1 MNEIEPVGETSPDLE
16 AAARVAAPVAAP
28 GETGHPA
35 VDQVLAAVSDLDARP
50 VADHVAVFEDA
61 HKALREAL
69 TGDGQPVP
77 APGHATPSSLP
88 PTPAASSSQPGPRPG
103 PR

>member
-1 MNEIEPVGETSPDLE
+1 MNEIEPMDETSPALE
-16 AAARVAAPVAAP
+16 ATPVATPVAAPV
-28 GETGHPA
+28 ETGHPA

-50 VADHVAVFEDA
+50 VAEHVAVFEDA

-69 TGDGQPVP
+69 TGGGQPVP
-77 APGHATPSSLP
+77 APGQATPSSLAPAPAP
-88 PTPAASSSQPGPRPG
+88 PAPPPGPRPG